1 MKTVAWDY
9 EEGPDYYHIYALD
22 GVSKWSDTVIDVTR
36 SPEIDVEVQKIADCL
51 QNIQRI
57 IEVNKSGEQ
66 P

>member
-36 SPEIDVEVQKIADCL
+36 SPEIDVEVQK
-51 QNIQRI
+51 
-57 IEVNKSGEQ
+57 
-66 P
+66 